1 MTRVRRKKYHY
12 GDTHI
17 RKKYKTKR
25 RTKYMDEIHDD
36 MKPEN
41 AEKMLHQDVD
51 LDKPGSA
58 QHYCLHCA

>member
-1 MTRVRRKKYHY
+1 
-12 GDTHI
+12 
-17 RKKYKTKR
+17 
-25 RTKYMDEIHDD
+25 MDEIHDD